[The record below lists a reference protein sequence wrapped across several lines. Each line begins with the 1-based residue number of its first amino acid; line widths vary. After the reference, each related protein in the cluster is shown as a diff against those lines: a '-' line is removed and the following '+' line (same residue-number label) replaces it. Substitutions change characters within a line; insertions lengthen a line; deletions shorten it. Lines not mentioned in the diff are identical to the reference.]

1 MANPVCELFLTD
13 DDTTFLLQS
22 FSPKERD
29 LATASLTA
37 FQHEKMRE
45 SASQILFGDLRAFAS
60 RVASDDYRVCNFYPN
75 QQCRYRM
82 LTIGLREN
90 MGLDIEVW
98 HIDFL
103 DIWRGSHGEIY
114 SVPAT
119 AGNEEVYNALMLAF
133 GRCREFLWLGVPM
146 APLPYVEVYQ
156 SELFDRFSI
165 IRWVDVPLKD
175 PRRGITL
182 WGYPL
187 TMSRQQ
193 FMDRG
198 HGIIALDQREY
209 PRRTLEENPNRRPSP
224 VILKSD
230 GYLDQKKISVQ
241 FDASKDSYNIQTH
254 VFSERLQDFA
264 PESPVIQIRSSCTDA
279 VFYDAIFKALAKSRR
294 VPD

>member
-1 MANPVCELFLTD
+1 
-13 DDTTFLLQS
+13 
-22 FSPKERD
+22 
-29 LATASLTA
+29 
-37 FQHEKMRE
+37 
-45 SASQILFGDLRAFAS
+45 
-60 RVASDDYRVCNFYPN
+60 
-75 QQCRYRM
+75 M

-165 IRWVDVPLKD
+165 IRWVDVPLKWPGLEATKPV
-175 PRRGITL
+175 PRFANRGITL

-187 TMSRQQ
+187 TMSRQE
-193 FMDRG
+193 FLDRG
-198 HGIIALDQREY
+198 HSIIALDQREY

-241 FDASKDSYNIQTH
+241 FDASKDLYYIQTH
-254 VFSERLQDFA
+254 VFSEQSQDHA
-264 PESPVIQIRSSCTDA
+264 PEGPSIQIPSKCADT
-279 VFYDAIFKALAKSRR
+279 VFYEALFKAFARSRR